1 MVVMPMITGTAP
13 SIFYL
18 VGKGHAMSESSAAI
32 APHRLAGVLFS
43 QKYHHERLIGNDVLW
58 HEPC

>member
-1 MVVMPMITGTAP
+1 MITGTAP